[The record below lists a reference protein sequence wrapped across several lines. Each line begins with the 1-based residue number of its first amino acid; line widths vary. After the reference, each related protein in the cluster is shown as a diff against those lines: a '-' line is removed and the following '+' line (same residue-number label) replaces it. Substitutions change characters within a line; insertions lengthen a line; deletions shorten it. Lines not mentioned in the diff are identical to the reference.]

1 MPALPIYENNVYPDP
16 APMAELARAS
26 GQNGYYRGQMIGAG
40 WSALGRGISGM
51 QADIK
56 ARMKEAREEDE
67 AADVSNLTVKMAI
80 AQADL
85 AVKWRDH
92 LASADPSDPD
102 MAKNFMNDVATPV
115 YEGIGLEAKTK
126 KGREYIAKSRAGA
139 WANQYISTSAD
150 ASEVNG
156 ANAVLQLE
164 IVTNAYSDA
173 AYYDP
178 GNWKAQIEQA
188 QEAITAYG
196 EVHRLDPKTRLK
208 LQKEVE
214 GDIAK
219 AAIKGMIETNP
230 EAAREA
236 LQKGEFT
243 GMIDGEE
250 LAELTNSA
258 DARIRSEAS
267 DAKAKETEAIK
278 LRNDEANQ
286 AITELQ
292 ATVKTDEAT
301 GAMTIPPD
309 YFTKLDAIRDKYKDV
324 MSPEEYRTA
333 HSYAA
338 TELRRTTKETATS
351 DPAVYDDF
359 SERAK
364 NGDLTRA
371 EVFDARA
378 RDLLSSKDFSFFM
391 RWTGGK
397 EGENK
402 ELKGISD
409 FVDDFRGYIDASAT
423 KQYKDTW
430 GASRFT
436 EYKSDMM
443 DQYVKAKAAG
453 MTDDEFKDYARKALP
468 QYTLNP
474 KQIKAEMR
482 KAGNKD
488 FKSYVPPSVEPPSF
502 EAAKKPIGEF
512 LRGKESTVAPITG
525 RQSLTSLSRGQTGT
539 DYLPTAEDEAAVHFT
554 SADRARTPMQ
564 NAETLM
570 GMNEVKDNATIY
582 AYLKAGGAEI
592 DPSITAWCA
601 AFMNASLAKSG
612 LPGTNKL
619 TARSFLV
626 YGDAVAKMDAQPGDI
641 VVLPRGN
648 SEWQGHVGFFK
659 GWDKNGNV
667 ILLSGNAKNRV
678 GVDTYPA
685 DKILGIRRPP
695 GKQMMAAL

>member
-16 APMAELARAS
+16 GPMAELARAS
-26 GQNGYYRGQMIGAG
+26 GQNGYYRGQLIGAG
-40 WSALGRGISGM
+40 WNALGRGISGM

-67 AADVSNLTVKMAI
+67 AADVSNLTVKMAM

-92 LASADPSDPD
+92 LAGADPNDPD
-102 MAKNFMNDVATPV
+102 MAKNFMETVATPL
-115 YEGIGLEAKTK
+115 YEQIGMEAKTK
-126 KGREYIAKSRAGA
+126 KGREYIMKTRAGA

-150 ASEVNG
+150 ASEVSS
-156 ANAVLQLE
+156 ANAVLQLQT
-164 IVTNAYSDA
+164 VTNAYSDA
-173 AYYDP
+173 AFYDP
-178 GNWKAQIEQA
+178 GNWKAQIEQSKDA
-188 QEAITAYG
+188 IEAYAD
-196 EVHRLDPKTRLK
+196 VHRLDAKTKIKLLK
-208 LQKEVE
+208 EIE
-214 GDIAK
+214 NGIAK
-219 AAIKGMIETNP
+219 SAIKGMIETNP
-230 EAAREA
+230 EAALEA

-243 GMIDGEE
+243 GMINGEE

-258 DARIRSEAS
+258 DSRIKSEAS
-267 DAKAKETEAIK
+267 DQQAKETDAIK
-278 LRNDEANQ
+278 KRNNEANQ
-286 AITELQ
+286 AITDLQ
-292 ATVKTDEAT
+292 STVTTDETT
-301 GAMTIPPD
+301 GAMVIPPD
-309 YFTKLDAIRDKYKDV
+309 YFTKLDAIRDQYKDV
-324 MSPEEYRTA
+324 MSPEEYRSA

-338 TELRRTTKETATS
+338 TELRRTTKETIAS
-351 DPAVYDDF
+351 DPTVYDDF

-371 EVFDARA
+371 EVFDARS
-378 RDLLSSKDFSFFM
+378 RNLLSSKDFSFFM

-453 MTDDEFKDYARKALP
+453 MTDDQFKEYARKALP
-468 QYTLNP
+468 SYMLNP
-474 KQIKAEMR
+474 KQIKTEMR

-488 FKSYVPPSVEPPSF
+488 YKSYVPPAVDPPSF
-502 EAAKKPIGEF
+502 EAAKKPLGEF

-525 RQSLTSLSRGQTGT
+525 QQSLTALSRGETGT

-554 SADRARTPMQ
+554 AADRARSPME
-564 NAETLM
+564 NAEQLM
-570 GMNEVKDNATIY
+570 GMNEQADNKTIY
-582 AYLKAGGAEI
+582 AFLKAGGHSI
-592 DPSITAWCA
+592 DPAVTAWCA
-601 AFMNASLAKSG
+601 GFVNASLAKSG
-612 LPGTNKL
+612 IPGTGKL
-619 TARSFLV
+619 NARSFLV
-626 YGDAVAKMDAQPGDI
+626 YGNAVANKDAKPGDI
-641 VVLPRGN
+641 VVLTRGADPTK
-648 SEWQGHVGFFK
+648 GHVGFFK
-659 GWDKNGNV
+659 GYDANGNV

-678 GVDTYPA
+678 GIDTYP
-685 DKILGIRRPP
+685 KGSILGIRRPP